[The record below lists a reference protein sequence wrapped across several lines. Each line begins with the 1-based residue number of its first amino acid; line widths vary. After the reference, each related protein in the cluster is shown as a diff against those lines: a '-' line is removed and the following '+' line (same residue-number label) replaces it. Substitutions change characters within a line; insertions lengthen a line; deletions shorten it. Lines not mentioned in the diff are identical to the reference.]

1 MEFKMSQISISPEQ
15 LQTIGNG
22 TLAYV
27 KKIEAAAAAILI
39 GQPIQLT
46 PGQELFCLYNANGSP
61 ISISQSVAAAVGS
74 AMEHELVAGLVH

>member
-1 MEFKMSQISISPEQ
+1 MAHINISQDQ
-15 LQTIGNG
+15 LQAIGNG

-27 KKIEAAAAAILI
+27 KKIEAEVAAKLI
-39 GQPIQLT
+39 GQPIQLSQ
-46 PGQELFCLYNANGSP
+46 GQELFCLYNANGSP